1 MLKVKKSKPI
11 LICAISLAL
20 CAMGSLTAVAVN
32 HIGNDQNQSATVIAA
47 NEVCAMDN
55 VQEVEDEGD
64 MMFGTYERK
73 EAELNGECSTDAD
86 RVTVE
91 EVEEMIHNGMD
102 YSMIES
108 KLAEITGGSGVTI
121 IEYWLDETGNDK
133 ILLIREQEN
142 IIHVVDSSNDS
153 EDLYDVLM

>member
-1 MLKVKKSKPI
+1 MSEADVSI
-11 LICAISLAL
+11 GSSLVTSV
-20 CAMGSLTAVAVN
+20 CVVVAVSS
-32 HIGNDQNQSATVIAA
+32 D
-47 NEVCAMDN
+47 
-55 VQEVEDEGD
+55 
-64 MMFGTYERK
+64 
-73 EAELNGECSTDAD
+73 
-86 RVTVE
+86 

-108 KLAEITGGSGVTI
+108 KLAEIHPFADFTGGSGVTI